1 MTYLWLVRHGQT
13 DWNVQGRW
21 QGQTPD
27 APPLNAAGLAQAQ
40 TLAEQLADQAARD
53 GIAFAALYS
62 SDLLR
67 ARQTAE
73 VIARRLGLPVCL
85 DARLREAHLGA
96 WEGMLGHEVAL
107 RYVAELDE
115 RRRDPVH
122 SRPPQGESVYEVAAR
137 VGQAFDAIARASQP
151 ARGRR
156 LARPGARGWAVP
168 GRGPAA
174 GGGLHAHPGSRGR
187 AGGEVVGVEVGA
199 IYCCSSLRINP
210 ASQAAPFGSISLQR

>member
-73 VIARRLGLPVCL
+73 IIARRLGLPVQL
-85 DARLREAHLGA
+85 DARLREVHLGV
-96 WEGMLGHEVAL
+96 WEGMLGDEVAL

-137 VGQAFDAIARASQP
+137 VGQAFDAIARAHPDQHVIVISH
-151 ARGRR
+151 G
-156 LARPGARGWAVP
+156 LAL
-168 GRGPAA
+168 AA
-174 GGGLHAHPGSRGR
+174 GLCLAESRPLAEVFTRIPDHAV
-187 AGGEVVGVEVGA
+187 AQVVRWWG
-199 IYCCSSLRINP
+199 
-210 ASQAAPFGSISLQR
+210 

>member
-73 VIARRLGLPVCL
+73 VIARRLGLPVRL

-96 WEGMLGHEVAL
+96 WEGMLGDEVAL

-137 VGQAFDAIARASQP
+137 VGQAFDAIA
-151 ARGRR
+151 
-156 LARPGARGWAVP
+156 
-168 GRGPAA
+168 
-174 GGGLHAHPGSRGR
+174 HAHPDQHVVVVSHGLALAAGLCLAEGR
-187 AGGEVVGVEVGA
+187 PLAEVVT
-199 IYCCSSLRINP
+199 RIP
-210 ASQAAPFGSISLQR
+210 DHAVAQVVRWWE

>member
-27 APPLNAAGLAQAQ
+27 APPLNATGLAQAEAV
-40 TLAEQLADQAARD
+40 AEQLAAQASQD
-53 GIAFAALYS
+53 GLAFAAIYS

-73 VIARRLGLPVCL
+73 VIARRLGLPVQL
-85 DARLREAHLGA
+85 DARLREVHLGV
-96 WEGMLGHEVAL
+96 WEGMLGDEVAL

-137 VGQAFDAIARASQP
+137 VGQAFDAIARAHPDQHVIVISHGLALAAGLCLAEGRPLAEVFTRIPDHAVAQVV
-151 ARGRR
+151 RWWGRR
-156 LARPGARGWAVP
+156 
-168 GRGPAA
+168 
-174 GGGLHAHPGSRGR
+174 
-187 AGGEVVGVEVGA
+187 EQ
-199 IYCCSSLRINP
+199 SSCY
-210 ASQAAPFGSISLQR
+210 

>member
-40 TLAEQLADQAARD
+40 ALAEQLADQVARD
-53 GIAFAALYS
+53 GTAFAAIYS

-73 VIARRLGLPVCL
+73 IIARRLGLPVQL
-85 DARLREAHLGA
+85 DARLREVHLGV
-96 WEGMLGHEVAL
+96 WEGMLGDEVAL

-122 SRPPQGESVYEVAAR
+122 SRPPQGESIYEVAAR
-137 VGQAFDAIARASQP
+137 VGQAFDAIARAHPDQHVIVISH
-151 ARGRR
+151 G
-156 LARPGARGWAVP
+156 LTL
-168 GRGPAA
+168 AA
-174 GGGLHAHPGSRGR
+174 GLCLAEGRPLAEVFTRIPDHAVTQMIQWWR
-187 AGGEVVGVEVGA
+187 
-199 IYCCSSLRINP
+199 
-210 ASQAAPFGSISLQR
+210 

>member
-1 MTYLWLVRHGQT
+1 MTYLWIVRHGQT

-73 VIARRLGLPVCL
+73 AIAQRLGLPIHL
-85 DARLREAHLGA
+85 DPRLREVHLGA
-96 WEGMLGHEVAL
+96 WEGMLGEDVAL

-122 SRPPQGESVYEVAAR
+122 SRPPQGETVFELAAR
-137 VGQAFDAIARASQP
+137 VGQALDDIAQAHPHANVIVVSHGLAIAAVLCL
-151 ARGRR
+151 ANGRP
-156 LARPGARGWAVP
+156 LEQVFAQIPDN
-168 GRGPAA
+168 AA
-174 GGGLHAHPGSRGR
+174 PQIITWWGHH
-187 AGGEVVGVEVGA
+187 
-199 IYCCSSLRINP
+199 P
-210 ASQAAPFGSISLQR
+210 ASCKP

>member
-73 VIARRLGLPVCL
+73 VIARRLGLPVHL

-96 WEGMLGHEVAL
+96 WEGMLGDEVAL

-137 VGQAFDAIARASQP
+137 VGQAFDAIARAHPDQHVVVVSHGLALAAGLCLAEGRPLAEVFTLILDHAVAQVV
-151 ARGRR
+151 RWWGRR
-156 LARPGARGWAVP
+156 
-168 GRGPAA
+168 
-174 GGGLHAHPGSRGR
+174 
-187 AGGEVVGVEVGA
+187 EQ
-199 IYCCSSLRINP
+199 SSCY
-210 ASQAAPFGSISLQR
+210 

>member
-1 MTYLWLVRHGQT
+1 MTQLWLIRHGQT

-27 APPLNAAGLAQAQ
+27 APPLNAVGLAQAHA
-40 TLAEQLADQAARD
+40 LAGQLVEQVAHD

-73 VIARRLGLPVCL
+73 VIAQHLGLPIQL
-85 DARLREAHLGA
+85 DARLREVHLGT
-96 WEGMLGHEVAL
+96 WEGMLGDEVAL

-122 SRPPQGESVYEVAAR
+122 SRPPQGETVFELAAR
-137 VGQAFDAIARASQP
+137 VGQALDDVAWAHPRGNVIVVSHGLAIAA
-151 ARGRR
+151 ALC
-156 LARPGARGWAVP
+156 LANSWPLEQVF
-168 GRGPAA
+168 
-174 GGGLHAHPGSRGR
+174 AHIPD
-187 AGGEVVGVEVGA
+187 
-199 IYCCSSLRINP
+199 N
-210 ASQAAPFGSISLQR
+210 AAPRIITWWGSHPAHRRP

>member
-1 MTYLWLVRHGQT
+1 MTYIWLVRHGQT

-73 VIARRLGLPVCL
+73 VIARRLGLPVRL

-96 WEGMLGHEVAL
+96 WEGMLGDEVAL

-137 VGQAFDAIARASQP
+137 VGQAFDAIA
-151 ARGRR
+151 
-156 LARPGARGWAVP
+156 
-168 GRGPAA
+168 
-174 GGGLHAHPGSRGR
+174 HAHPDQHVVVVSHGLALAAGLCLAEGR
-187 AGGEVVGVEVGA
+187 PLAEVFT
-199 IYCCSSLRINP
+199 RIP
-210 ASQAAPFGSISLQR
+210 DHAAAQVVRWWG

>member
-73 VIARRLGLPVCL
+73 VIARRLGLPVRL

-96 WEGMLGHEVAL
+96 WEGMLGDEVAL

-137 VGQAFDAIARASQP
+137 VGQAFDAIARVHPNQHVVVVSH
-151 ARGRR
+151 G
-156 LARPGARGWAVP
+156 LAL
-168 GRGPAA
+168 AA
-174 GGGLHAHPGSRGR
+174 GLCLAEGRPLAEVFTRIPDHA
-187 AGGEVVGVEVGA
+187 
-199 IYCCSSLRINP
+199 
-210 ASQAAPFGSISLQR
+210 AAQVIRWWG